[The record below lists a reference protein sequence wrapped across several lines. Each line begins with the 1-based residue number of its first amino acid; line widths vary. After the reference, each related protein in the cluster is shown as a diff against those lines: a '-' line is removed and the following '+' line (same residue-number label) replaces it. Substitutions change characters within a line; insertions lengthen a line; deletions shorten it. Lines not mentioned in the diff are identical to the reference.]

1 MHELQDLL
9 QKIVGFRDQRNW
21 KQFHSPRNL
30 AAALAIEAGELQE
43 TMLWKTDHEVTELLE
58 TAEGRTSIARE
69 IADVLIYS
77 LLLCDATG
85 IDPMTAIG
93 EKLVENE
100 RKYPAE
106 LSRGKAS
113 KYTHLK

>member
-100 RKYPAE
+100 HKYPAE
-106 LSRGKAS
+106 LSRGKPS
-113 KYTHLK
+113 KYTQLK